1 MINVLSTIFCI
12 VVGIEVITLMFLL
25 VLSSLFSLSSDVN
38 AEKRRANQEKRDAEY
53 HKARMKEFMK

>member
-1 MINVLSTIFCI
+1 MNVLSAIFCI